1 MAGLSIMDAIGR
13 AKLARVSD
21 GLMVAIAVSLPWS
34 TSVTGILL
42 VLWLLTLF
50 PTLEWSDLRRELM
63 TPAGGLPVLLFLL
76 GVLGMTW
83 ADVALLER
91 WKGLGGFF
99 KLLVIPL
106 LMVQFRRSDNGPRV
120 FLGFL
125 IACVALLIASWI
137 VVIWPDIPKASR
149 DPGVAVKGYIIQS
162 AEFTICAA
170 GLLYLA
176 VQAARKGRWTILTS
190 LVILALAFLH
200 DIFFITTSR
209 TTLVVI
215 PVLILIYGLRQFG
228 WKGFFGASAAG
239 VAIAAALWTTS
250 PYLRDRATSVLSQI
264 ENFGHEH
271 ALSSTGQR
279 IVYWTRS
286 LRFIESAPFTGHG
299 TGSITEMFR
308 KAAVGHSGAWA
319 EASSNPHNQTFAV
332 AIQLGLLGV
341 MTLWAMWVSHFL
353 LFRRAGLAAWL
364 GLVVVTQ
371 NIVGSLFNSFL
382 FDFTEGWLYV
392 LGVGVSGGM
401 VLRQCDAAGA
411 ERDNAKEADSRRSG
425 GVQRERGRVSLTS
438 NAS

>member
-1 MAGLSIMDAIGR
+1 MAGLSIMEPMGR
-13 AKLARVSD
+13 AKLGRVSD

-34 TSVTGILL
+34 TSATGILL

-50 PTLEWSDLRRELM
+50 PTLEWSDVRRELM
-63 TPAGGLPVLLFLL
+63 TPAGGLPVLLLLL
-76 GVLGMTW
+76 GALGMTW

-91 WKGLGGFF
+91 WKGLTGFF

-106 LMVQFRRSDNGPRV
+106 LMVQFRRSDNGARV

-137 VVIWPDIPKASR
+137 VVLWPDIPKASR

-162 AEFTICAA
+162 LEFTICAA

-176 VQAARKGRWTILTS
+176 VEAARDGRWTLLTA
-190 LVILALAFLH
+190 LVVLALAFLH
-200 DIFFITTSR
+200 DIFFIATGR

-215 PVLILIYGLRQFG
+215 PALILIYGLWQFG

-239 VAIAAALWTTS
+239 VVIAAALWTAS
-250 PYLRDRATSVLSQI
+250 PYLRDRTTSVSSQI
-264 ENFGHEH
+264 ESFKTEN
-271 ALSSTGQR
+271 ALSSAGQR
-279 IVYWTRS
+279 IVYWTQS
-286 LRFIESAPFTGHG
+286 LRLIESAPLMGYG

-308 KAAVGHSGAWA
+308 NAAIGHSGIWA
-319 EASSNPHNQTFAV
+319 EVPSNPHNQTFAV

-401 VLRQCDAAGA
+401 VLRQCDAADA
-411 ERDNAKEADSRRSG
+411 RKR
-425 GVQRERGRVSLTS
+425 
-438 NAS
+438 